1 MNRRRTVTAH
11 LSFGNVV
18 FLIAAALVMASAGVF
33 HAYIKNRQINVS
45 REIQA
50 VEDQI
55 SQHNLEIATHEML
68 LGDEL
73 NRFVLGA
80 RLKDISSDLRSIP
93 VSVVTE
99 IPVQSLRSAV
109 AGTAAN
115 SPPGSPSSA
124 VAGVVHDRTPSA
136 RSTVA
141 GGP

>member
-1 MNRRRTVTAH
+1 MNRRRTVTPH

-55 SQHNLEIATHEML
+55 SQRKLEIATYEML

-99 IPVQSLRSAV
+99 IPVQPLRSAV
-109 AGTAAN
+109 AEAVTE
-115 SPPGSPSSA
+115 SPPGSPSST
-124 VAGVVHDRTPSA
+124 VADPVRERTPPAGSA
-136 RSTVA
+136 VA